1 MNPPTTTSKD
11 MIAKLI
17 GFNTVSHLSNLELV
31 GFIKTYLESFNL
43 PVHLQYDETGEK
55 AGIYTTIGPTDRGGI
70 ILSGHTDV
78 VPVEGQ
84 AWDTDPF
91 SLVEKDGRLYG
102 RGTTDMKSFSAIA
115 LAKIPDMLAEP
126 LTNPIHLALSYDEE
140 IGCIGVRPL
149 IKDICDKF
157 PKPEIVIVGEP
168 TNMSVVN
175 AHKSIHA
182 FHTII
187 TGHEAHSSMT
197 HLGVNAVQIAG
208 EFIAEVNRIEEEL
221 RALGDETGRFEP
233 PYSSIHIGTIEG
245 GTALNIIPKS
255 CKMHWEI
262 RALPNQDVGSII
274 ARLETFARETL
285 LPKMKDVSEDA
296 DIVIKKIN
304 EVPPLRAETGSPAE
318 TLCLSLA
325 QTNETFAV
333 SYGTEAGLFQQ
344 MNIPTVICG
353 PGDIE
358 QAHKPNEYIS
368 LSQVSACEEFID
380 RLIETCRA

>member
-1 MNPPTTTSKD
+1 MSPPIYTSKD
-11 MIAKLI
+11 MIARLV

-31 GFIKTYLESFNL
+31 GFVKSYLEAYGL
-43 PVHLQYDETGEK
+43 PVHLQYDETGKK

-70 ILSGHTDV
+70 VLSGHTDV

-91 SLVEKDGRLYG
+91 SLVEKEGKLYG

-115 LAKIPDMLAEP
+115 LSKIPDMLAQP
-126 LTNPIHLALSYDEE
+126 LHRPIHLALSYDEE

-149 IKDICDKF
+149 IQDICDKF
-157 PKPEIVIVGEP
+157 PKPEIVLVGEP
-168 TNMSVVN
+168 TNMTVVN

-197 HLGVNAVQIAG
+197 HLGVNAVQVAG
-208 EFIAEVNRIEEEL
+208 EFITEVNRIEAEL
-221 RALGDETGRFEP
+221 RTQGDITGRFDP

-262 RALPNQDVGSII
+262 RALPNRDVGAIV
-274 ARLETFARETL
+274 ARLENYCRETL
-285 LPKMKDVSEDA
+285 LPKMKAISEDA
-296 DIVIKKIN
+296 DIQIKKVN
-304 EVPPLRAETGSPAE
+304 EVPPLAARIGSPAE
-318 TLCLSLA
+318 TLCLKLA

-344 MNIPTVICG
+344 EDIPTVICG

-368 LSQVSACEEFID
+368 LAQVKACEEFID
-380 RLIETCRA
+380 RLIETCRS

>member
-1 MNPPTTTSKD
+1 MSPATYTSKD

-31 GFIKTYLESFNL
+31 DFVKTYLESHGL
-43 PVHLQYDETGEK
+43 PVHLQYDETGKK
-55 AGIYTTIGPTDRGGI
+55 AGIYTTIGPTDLGGI

-91 SLVEKDGRLYG
+91 SLTEKDGKLYG

-115 LAKIPDMLAEP
+115 LAKIPDMVSKP
-126 LTNPIHLALSYDEE
+126 LKTPIHFALSYDEE

-149 IKDICDKF
+149 IQDICDKF
-157 PKPEIVIVGEP
+157 PKPEIVLVGEP
-168 TNMSVVN
+168 TNMTVVN

-197 HLGVNAVQIAG
+197 HIGVNAVQIAG
-208 EFIAEVNRIEEEL
+208 EFIAEVNRIDEEL

-262 RALPNQDVGSII
+262 RALPAQDVGSLV
-274 ARLETFARETL
+274 ARLETYARETL
-285 LPKMKDVSEDA
+285 LPKMKDISEDA
-296 DIVIKKIN
+296 DIVITKIN
-304 EVPPLRAETGSPAE
+304 EVPPLSAETGSPAE

-344 MNIPTVICG
+344 KDIPTVICG

-368 LSQVSACEEFID
+368 LDQVKACEDFID